1 MIDRVIGI
9 GCRDRGDDGVGPA
22 VATEVAHRIGTGAD
36 VHVCSADPTGLMELW
51 SGARSVVLVDAVLD
65 GNPPGSVRVI
75 DPKVEEIPDDACSV
89 SSHGLGVGAVMALG
103 ESLGKMPERLVL
115 VGVSAQDFEGD
126 SLTEPVA
133 EAIPAAVET
142 VMGLI
147 DNA

>member
-1 MIDRVIGI
+1 VTDRVIGI

-36 VHVCSADPTGLMELW
+36 VHVCSSDPTGLMDLW

-75 DPKVEEIPDDACSV
+75 DPEIEEIPDDACSV
-89 SSHGLGVGAVMALG
+89 SSHGLGVGAVVALG
-103 ESLGKMPERLVL
+103 ESLGRMPERLRV

-126 SLTEPVA
+126 ALTEPVA
-133 EAIPAAVET
+133 RAVPKAADA
-142 VMGLI
+142 VMELI
-147 DNA
+147 EHA